1 MLHPVK
7 MKRIRAL
14 IFKESFDDVIHALA
28 ETRSFQPIEMAPEID
43 ASEGLLEAIK
53 PTEINYQAV
62 RLISEID
69 RVLKILKVE
78 EKPVPEERMPKERKP
93 LKQLVEDVVKA
104 VTSVE
109 EKYEELNARAQKVA
123 DLPDDYWKKRLV
135 VRQFK
140 KLSEEEGPKLLLL
153 RSLLNSEKEVEE
165 AKFKLAETRFNS
177 FVEGW
182 VPASA
187 ESEVVGKIKEA
198 SKGSCL
204 IDVIEPGEHDQVPT
218 LIENRP
224 FIKPFERLIKAYGIQ
239 SYKELD
245 PTIVVSI
252 TFPIIFGTM
261 FADLGH
267 GLLFVI
273 LGAVIIFMRKK
284 MKEEPGE
291 MLGYGLNNG
300 SIFLLAG
307 ISSVFWS
314 LVFGEVFGYH
324 FEHFG
329 FEHPPLAF
337 ILEYI
342 PTIGGPFIPMERPRT
357 MLKFAFIVGTAFISI
372 GIILNLANKLMQR
385 NFKEAFFE
393 SICWLWFYLGL
404 MSLALTFKFNI
415 GLWTQ
420 KIDLVAVAVILPLV
434 LMLLGKSMTGDFIEG
449 FGFTFEAFVSSISN
463 TVSFGRILALSL
475 VHSGMSLMFSQLAGF
490 PPSGAGIMVLAIGTF
505 LVMFFEGLIIFVHTT
520 RLHWVEWFSKFY
532 KGDGIEFKPIK
543 SAGG

>member
-14 IFKESFDDVIHALA
+14 VFKESFDDVIHALA
-28 ETRSFQPIEMAPEID
+28 ETSSFHPVDMAKEID

-53 PTEINYQAV
+53 PSEINYQSARV
-62 RLISEID
+62 LSEID
-69 RVLKILKVE
+69 RVLKILKIE
-78 EKPVPEERMPKERKP
+78 EKHAPEERMPKERLP
-93 LKQLVEDVVKA
+93 LKQLVEEAVKL

-123 DLPDDYWKKRLV
+123 DLPDDATRKKLV
-135 VRQFK
+135 ASQFK
-140 KLSEEEGPKLLLL
+140 KLSEENGPKLLLL
-153 RSLLNSEKEVEE
+153 RSLLISEREVEE
-165 AKFKLAETRFNS
+165 AKFKLAEMKFNS
-177 FVEGW
+177 FIEGW
-182 VPASA
+182 TPASA
-187 ESEVVGKIKEA
+187 EDEVVGRIKEA
-198 SKGSCL
+198 SKGQCL
-204 IDVIEPGEHDQVPT
+204 IDISEPNEHSQVPII
-218 LIENRP
+218 LENPP
-224 FIKPFERLIKAYGIQ
+224 FIKPFERVIKAYGVP

-273 LGAVIIFMRKK
+273 LGAALIFLRKR

-314 LVFGEVFGYH
+314 LVFGEIFGYH

-329 FEHPPLAF
+329 FKHPPLAF
-337 ILEYI
+337 LLEYI
-342 PTIGGPFIPMERPRT
+342 PTIGIPFIPMERPRT

-385 NFKEAFFE
+385 DFKEAFFE

-404 MSLALTFKFNI
+404 MSLALTFKFSI

-420 KIDLVAVAVILPLV
+420 NIILVVVAVIIPLV
-434 LMLLGKSMTGDFIEG
+434 LMLAGKTIIGDFIEA

-490 PPSGAGIMVLAIGTF
+490 PPSGAGIAVLAIGTF

-532 KGDGIEFKPIK
+532 KGDGVEFKPIR
-543 SAGG
+543 STGR